1 MVKNGSPKGIEDIKK
16 RLGTDSNVT
25 FVSCTYSLQELK
37 ELNAKLQVSLLRK
50 LHCETKLGGLL
61 LVSDLFKIE
70 LSYI

>member
-37 ELNAKLQVSLLRK
+37 ELNAKLQVSFAKKSCIARRNWVGCCWYQTYSK
-50 LHCETKLGGLL
+50 
-61 LVSDLFKIE
+61 
-70 LSYI
+70 